1 MTITLFVPVVMA
13 LVTTA
18 REALYAI
25 FEDESAK
32 AALKARTEGRRRRRI
47 TEAESNASF
56 EQRQAGTSAV
66 IDTALIAL
74 STQPRRRPHPSA
86 KGQR

>member
-32 AALKARTEGRRRRRI
+32 AALKERLKDEDGCEPDDTEL
-47 TEAESNASF
+47 TEAEENASDF
-56 EQRQAGTSAV
+56 VSELEQY
-66 IDTALIAL
+66 IDA
-74 STQPRRRPHPSA
+74 S
-86 KGQR
+86 